1 MTVIRIHFKD
11 PDIPVSA
18 TWRSLHDKIL
28 VPFSCSGGCKKGKNN
43 GVTPTTT
50 QQEVVVVNYEGDKNE
65 AESTPSEGPESS
77 DGIKWVD
84 LSAVLDQFFMVVM
97 SIVTTVSSLTFM
109 VALAVGGEVNST

>member
-1 MTVIRIHFKD
+1 M
-11 PDIPVSA
+11 
-18 TWRSLHDKIL
+18 
-28 VPFSCSGGCKKGKNN
+28 
-43 GVTPTTT
+43 TT
-50 QQEVVVVNYEGDKNE
+50 QQEVVVVNYEGGKNE